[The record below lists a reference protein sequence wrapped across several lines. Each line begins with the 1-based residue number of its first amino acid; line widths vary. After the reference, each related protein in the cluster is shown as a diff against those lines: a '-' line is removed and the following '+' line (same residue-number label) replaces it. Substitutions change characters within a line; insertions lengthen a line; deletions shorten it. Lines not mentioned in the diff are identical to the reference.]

1 LKTLYISQQG
11 SYVSLRQ
18 EFLQVKLKDRLIAE
32 VQLPLLEQVLIFGQ
46 AQITTQAIRACL
58 WRNIPIVYLSRM
70 GFCYGRTL
78 SLEQG
83 YRHLFRYQQEL
94 SFNDRL
100 WVARSIVQAKLKNSR
115 VLLQRQNRRSSSPR
129 LTKVIQSLD
138 YFSDQAMQST
148 RIEQL
153 MGYEGTGASLY
164 FSVFDE
170 LLLNS
175 EFVFLGRSRRPPGN
189 PVNALLSFGYQ
200 LLWNHILALIELQG
214 LDPYQACLHQGSD
227 RHAALASDLIEEF
240 RAPIIDS
247 LVLYLINRSMIKID
261 ADFDYRNSGCFLN
274 TSGRSKFLKAFI
286 QRMEES
292 FLFNNEE
299 PRPRWDTLLQQVK
312 RYKTFVYSPTE
323 GYQPY
328 LIR

>member
-1 LKTLYISQQG
+1 MKTLYISQQG
-11 SYVSLRQ
+11 SYVSLKQ
-18 EFLQVKLKDRLIAE
+18 EFLQVNLKNQLIAE

-78 SLEQG
+78 SLERG

-94 SFNDRL
+94 NFNNRL
-100 WVARSIVQAKLKNSR
+100 WIARSIVQAKLKSSR

-129 LTKVIQSLD
+129 LTKIIQSLD
-138 YFSDQAMQST
+138 YLSDQAVQST

-175 EFVFLGRSRRPPGN
+175 GFVFVGRSRRPPGN
-189 PVNALLSFGYQ
+189 PVNALLSFGYK
-200 LLWNHILALIELQG
+200 LLWNHLLALIELQG

-247 LVLYLINRSMIKID
+247 LILYLINRSMIKMD
-261 ADFDYRNSGCFLN
+261 TDFDYRNSGCFLN
-274 TSGRSKFLKAFI
+274 TSGRRKFLKAFI

-312 RYKTFVYSPTE
+312 GYKAFVYLPID